1 MKLKKL
7 IDRYLACKTR
17 LIIKV
22 IGIVTDGSELKKV
35 VSIPA
40 YAVSKEHPELLS
52 YKVLQ
57 IDPSGAELAVIVT
70 ESKNEIH

>member
-17 LIIKV
+17 LVIKV
-22 IGIVTDGSELKKV
+22 IKPTLNGSDLKKV
-35 VSIPA
+35 IETSA
-40 YAVSKEHPELLS
+40 YAVSEEHSELLS

-57 IDPSGAELAVIVT
+57 IDPAGAEIAVIVT
-70 ESKNEIH
+70 ESKNEVH

>member
-7 IDRYLACKTR
+7 IEHYLTCKTR
-17 LIIKV
+17 LVIKV
-22 IGIVTDGSELKKV
+22 IEPTLDGTDLKKV

-40 YAVSKEHPELLS
+40 YAVSKEHPELMS

-57 IDPSGAELAVIVT
+57 INPSGNEIAVIVT
-70 ESKNEIH
+70 ETKNEIK